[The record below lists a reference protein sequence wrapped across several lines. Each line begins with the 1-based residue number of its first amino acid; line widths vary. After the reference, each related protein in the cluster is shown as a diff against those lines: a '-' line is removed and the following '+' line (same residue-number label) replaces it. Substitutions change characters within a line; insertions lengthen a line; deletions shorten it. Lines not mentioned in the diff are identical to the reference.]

1 MKWKP
6 NNNRSCTNAD
16 NSTCIINNNR
26 NYFDENYTKHVF
38 IYSRRAFQRDTLK
51 WPCMC
56 SIYRFLALFERER
69 TCIYVIESTLT
80 LLSCLPACQLVCK
93 SSRAIPA
100 MQRFA
105 RQAFVLSYSAAI
117 VVTQSTFL
125 IAFTRLFRQIYF
137 APTAIP
143 LSIFTIL
150 MNKQTTQYIHIAKLI
165 DEYQRKPTKCLH

>member
-105 RQAFVLSYSAAI
+105 SQAFVLSYSCYCRHSIDVFDRVYEIISTNLFCTDRNSSLYIYNFDEQTNNAI
-117 VVTQSTFL
+117 HS
-125 IAFTRLFRQIYF
+125 
-137 APTAIP
+137 
-143 LSIFTIL
+143 
-150 MNKQTTQYIHIAKLI
+150 H
-165 DEYQRKPTKCLH
+165 C

>member
-1 MKWKP
+1 
-6 NNNRSCTNAD
+6 
-16 NSTCIINNNR
+16 
-26 NYFDENYTKHVF
+26 
-38 IYSRRAFQRDTLK
+38 
-51 WPCMC
+51 MC

-105 RQAFVLSYSAAI
+105 RQAFVLSYSVAI

-165 DEYQRKPTKCLH
+165 VENRPNVYIKSIKCSDVRNLLR